1 MLLDWGPH
9 GENSVSHRALL
20 VLPAPSMSK
29 SGSLRPVC
37 TGELDICVHKV
48 IYVMKTF
55 VTLMGKIDEDAE
67 ETLTSSEAK
76 WEKLL
81 SAWWPCHYPN
91 RCSSGCSDSS
101 PELARGRGG
110 HCLRKTQRTDSQP
123 ASLASLS
130 FALLAGHTL
139 GFQKSS
145 MNGEIRHSLQ
155 EEKA

>member
-1 MLLDWGPH
+1 MRILCHTELSWYFLPHQCLNQDLWGLFAQ
-9 GENSVSHRALL
+9 VSWT
-20 VLPAPSMSK
+20 S
-29 SGSLRPVC
+29 VC
-37 TGELDICVHKV
+37 TRYL

-76 WEKLL
+76 WETLL